1 MKHRTLI
8 HEVWEDS
15 YADLDET
22 WHTEWGIC
30 LAGPLGDWFRRSQS
44 PRARLS
50 ATFDAGSLGEAMARF
65 YLLIGPGEKSGC
77 HPLRIKDGLKGL
89 IGDASESEPY
99 PDWFFQDDEQP
110 PCSDP
115 SHPLWDREMDE

>member
-1 MKHRTLI
+1 MKHRELI

-30 LAGPLGDWFRRSQS
+30 LAGPFGDWFRRSLS

-50 ATFDAGSLGEAMARF
+50 TTFNAGSPGEAMARF
-65 YLLIGPGEKSGC
+65 HELIRPGDVSRR
-77 HPLRIKDGLKGL
+77 HRLRIHDGLEGL
-89 IGDASESEPY
+89 IEDASKSEPY
-99 PDWFFQDDEQP
+99 PDWFFEDEERAP
-110 PCSDP
+110 LADT